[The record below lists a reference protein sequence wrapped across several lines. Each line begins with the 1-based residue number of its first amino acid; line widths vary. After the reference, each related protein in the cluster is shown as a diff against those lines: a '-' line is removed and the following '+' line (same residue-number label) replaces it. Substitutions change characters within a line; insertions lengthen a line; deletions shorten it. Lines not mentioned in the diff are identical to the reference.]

1 MSSNMYGQYNKEAAY
16 EHVINEIK
24 GLLLTNKLKPGDKLP
39 SEMELAESLGVGRGS
54 IREAMKILSS
64 FGVITIKRG
73 QGTFVSES
81 SNQGIFNSLLFQII
95 SNQQDI
101 KELLELRTIIE
112 RAVLELAVRNASSD
126 DIKMLENSLS
136 ELIEITQTSEYD
148 EEAIIKNELEFHGL
162 IGEMTKNKLL
172 QGLYNYILE
181 LYVPILYKNQIDD
194 DFISIAIANHKMIIE
209 SLVSNDDLIMKKT
222 IKSSINAWDRIMEDY
237 NE

>member
-1 MSSNMYGQYNKEAAY
+1 MSSNMYEQYNKEAAY

-112 RAVLELAVRNASSD
+112 RAVLELAVKNASSD
-126 DIKMLENSLS
+126 NIKMLENSLT
-136 ELIEITQTSEYD
+136 ELIKITQTNAYD
-148 EEAIIKNELEFHGL
+148 EDAIIKNELEFHGL

-172 QGLYNYILE
+172 QGLYNYLLE
-181 LYVPILYKNQIDD
+181 LYVPILYRDKIND
-194 DFISIAIANHKMIIE
+194 DFIRIAIANHKMIIE
-209 SLVSNDDLIMKKT
+209 SLVSNDDIIMLKA

>member
-1 MSSNMYGQYNKEAAY
+1 MYGQYNKEAAY